1 MQNEVKILRQAML
14 NEVEGAEFYKLSAE
28 KFTPSGTKDALL
40 DLARQEEDHIE
51 YLKSLSERIIDNSKE
66 INFDPETL
74 KEEVPSPGI
83 FKWDKVD
90 EDLVRLAVTVFSVGM
105 NMEKDSVKFYE
116 DAKEQVQSEDSKK
129 LFDILVKWEQS
140 HLETLQK
147 QYEIYQQEWWNMQN
161 FEPF

>member
-14 NEVEGAEFYKLSAE
+14 NEVEGAEFYKLSAD
-28 KFTPSGTKDALL
+28 KFAPSGTKDALL
-40 DLARQEEDHIE
+40 DLARQEEEHVE
-51 YLKSLSERIIDNSKE
+51 YLKSLSEKLIDNAKD

-83 FKWDKVD
+83 FNWDKVD
-90 EDLVRLAVTVFSVGM
+90 EDMVRLAVTVFSVGL
-105 NMEKDSVKFYE
+105 NMEKDSVKLYE
-116 DAKEQVQSEDSKK
+116 DAKSKVESEESKK

-140 HLETLQK
+140 HVDTLQK
-147 QYEIYQQEWWNMQN
+147 QYDIYQQEWWNMQN

>member
-28 KFTPSGTKDALL
+28 KFAPSATKDALL
-40 DLARQEEDHIE
+40 DLARQEEEHVE
-51 YLKSLSERIIDNSKE
+51 YLKSLSEKLIDNAKE

-74 KEEVPSPGI
+74 KKEVPSPGI
-83 FKWDKVD
+83 FNWDKVD
-90 EDLVRLAVTVFSVGM
+90 EDKVRLAVTVFSVGL

-116 DAKEQVQSEDSKK
+116 DAKNKVESEQSKE

-140 HLETLQK
+140 HVDTLQK
-147 QYEIYQQEWWNMQN
+147 QYDIYQQEWWNMQN